1 MNKEAPKSKGRAR
14 ESVIDMTRKKGRGK
28 KSKKGKVRYVLM
40 PIRFTMRDIEEAFYE
55 IKPAL
60 DKLREYDLK
69 HGKN

>member
-1 MNKEAPKSKGRAR
+1 
-14 ESVIDMTRKKGRGK
+14 MTRKKGKGK
-28 KSKKGKVRYVLM
+28 KSKKGKVRYVLV

>member
-1 MNKEAPKSKGRAR
+1 MA
-14 ESVIDMTRKKGRGK
+14 RKKGKGK
-28 KSKKGKVRYVLM
+28 RLKKEKVRYVLV